1 MCPTRCWEKY
11 LYPSCLKK
19 SLCFSGYYY
28 YSIFCSLTHSG
39 MLSPTKEK
47 GSGFGSKQLHKIQ
60 NMLHHRPRTGSFG
73 HKDKEKDKTD
83 KVNKCEYKLH
93 FLLSFYP
100 TLSPIHWC
108 VFNIYEFSESRLN
121 KYMYKPTCQHLC
133 MNDMVCW
140 KESMYKMRP
149 IYR

>member
-1 MCPTRCWEKY
+1 
-11 LYPSCLKK
+11 
-19 SLCFSGYYY
+19 
-28 YSIFCSLTHSG
+28 
-39 MLSPTKEK
+39 
-47 GSGFGSKQLHKIQ
+47 
-60 NMLHHRPRTGSFG
+60 MLHHRPRTGSFG

-100 TLSPIHWC
+100 TLSPIHC

-140 KESMYKMRP
+140 KESMYKMRQ